1 MKRPQAAIEVLDEA
15 GEDELIVSEQRS
27 GMSESQYMERERGG
41 RKEEL
46 NFYLFS

>member
-15 GEDELIVSEQRS
+15 GEDELIVSEQRA
-27 GMSESQYMERERGG
+27 GMSESQYMEREREG
-41 RKEEL
+41 RKKEL